1 MNIAENLKYTE
12 KHEWIKIEDS
22 TAFIGITDYAQNA
35 LGDLVFI
42 QLPKIGKK
50 FSKGE
55 SCVTLESVKAAE
67 DVYCPIG
74 GEVKDVNQS
83 IEKDPSLVNKNPYES
98 WMIKIT
104 GFNSE
109 ELTNLLSPGQYR
121 ELLKGL

>member
-109 ELTNLLSPGQYR
+109 ELTNLLSPDQYR